1 MKGEEFSQSRISSLT
16 IETHGE
22 DKAEWLWGQNN
33 AISKPGKGQRDA
45 GMKLQLKQI
54 FVFTDRVRNVLI
66 QTAVGTK
73 LQCNWLVFISLIAY
87 RLNEIFIE
95 CQPAEVVVTFEKKS
109 SSHRYSSVRAACCCF
124 PTQGHDIFISFHS
137 DEEHKIISPD
147 FCGRCARGK
156 F

>member
-54 FVFTDRVRNVLI
+54 FCSDRVRNVLI

-87 RLNEIFIE
+87 RLNEIFTE
-95 CQPAEVVVTFEKKS
+95 CQLAEVAVTFEILVPS
-109 SSHRYSSVRAACCCF
+109 LLVRA
-124 PTQGHDIFISFHS
+124 
-137 DEEHKIISPD
+137 
-147 FCGRCARGK
+147 CGVLLLPHTGA
-156 F
+156 